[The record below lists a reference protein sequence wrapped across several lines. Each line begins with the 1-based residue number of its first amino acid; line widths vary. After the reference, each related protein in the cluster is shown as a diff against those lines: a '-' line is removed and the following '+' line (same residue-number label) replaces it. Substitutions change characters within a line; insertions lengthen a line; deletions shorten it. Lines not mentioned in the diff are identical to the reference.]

1 MGYKRCLEDL
11 WNLLHKMTCGV
22 DEIHCKVDIGK
33 SMYNLN
39 PWIKMFFKYP
49 SSIAYTS
56 PGWINS
62 LGYRELVK
70 WIIWC
75 TKYMKL
81 YSRKVNNRGDLKS
94 KWKLRYAL
102 AKIWSKWFMWTHGN
116 IILNLIYFS
125 HLYHTLYLQN
135 QSLLSHFHHPIDQ
148 QNMREFQHNFLQL
161 VLPHGEALQIG
172 YLSQWKFIWF
182 WY

>member
-102 AKIWSKWFMWTHGN
+102 AKIWSKWFMWTHGD
-116 IILNLIYFS
+116 IICWKVVLLHEFDWWSQQKHLRLHVEEINVIHILLGIEKLLRPLNLVKI
-125 HLYHTLYLQN
+125 
-135 QSLLSHFHHPIDQ
+135 
-148 QNMREFQHNFLQL
+148 
-161 VLPHGEALQIG
+161 
-172 YLSQWKFIWF
+172 
-182 WY
+182 